1 MSYEPAY
8 SPWGLIQTRKTLCPG
23 FFDVSTASHGGIMVA
38 REFVAGNLSP
48 AAQRYGFW
56 EGGYLC
62 FEEDS
67 DAQIVLRE
75 LMDRGLYTA
84 PVNEYFGPGEYS
96 KCIDDTIRVCH
107 PDYWRKSKGVPA
119 TGISAPVGSE
129 SASMAVMASASMRSR
144 CPMASPPPLRLK

>member
-48 AAQRYGFW
+48 TAQRYGFW

-84 PVNEYFGPGEYS
+84 PATTPRPPMIPPWLAVETSKKPGQ
-96 KCIDDTIRVCH
+96 RVLRV
-107 PDYWRKSKGVPA
+107 W
-119 TGISAPVGSE
+119 ISPQGE
-129 SASMAVMASASMRSR
+129 
-144 CPMASPPPLRLK
+144 

>member
-62 FEEDS
+62 FEEDC
-67 DAQIVLRE
+67 DAQTEGFTPRRS
-75 LMDRGLYTA
+75 MNT
-84 PVNEYFGPGEYS
+84 
-96 KCIDDTIRVCH
+96 
-107 PDYWRKSKGVPA
+107 
-119 TGISAPVGSE
+119 SAPENTANVLMILSGY
-129 SASMAVMASASMRSR
+129 AIPTTGGRMR
-144 CPMASPPPLRLK
+144 PD

>member
-1 MSYEPAY
+1 MFPQPA
-8 SPWGLIQTRKTLCPG
+8 
-23 FFDVSTASHGGIMVA
+23 TAGSWW
-38 REFVAGNLSP
+38 RGNLWPGIYHLPPSGT
-48 AAQRYGFW
+48 GFW

-84 PVNEYFGPGEYS
+84 PVNKYFGPGEYS

-107 PDYWRKSKGVPA
+107 PDYWRAHEAGLIQPA
-119 TGISAPVGSE
+119 QQPKVKE
-129 SASMAVMASASMRSR
+129 RER
-144 CPMASPPPLRLK
+144 

>member
-48 AAQRYGFW
+48 TAQRYGFW

-75 LMDRGLYTA
+75 LMDRGFT
-84 PVNEYFGPGEYS
+84 PRRSMN
-96 KCIDDTIRVCH
+96 T
-107 PDYWRKSKGVPA
+107 
-119 TGISAPVGSE
+119 SAPENTANVLMIPSE
-129 SASMAVMASASMRSR
+129 YAIPTTGGRMR
-144 CPMASPPPLRLK
+144 PD

>member
-84 PVNEYFGPGEYS
+84 PINEYFGPGEYS

-107 PDYWRKSKGVPA
+107 PDYWRA
-119 TGISAPVGSE
+119 A
-129 SASMAVMASASMRSR
+129 
-144 CPMASPPPLRLK
+144 

>member
-1 MSYEPAY
+1 MVRRELAEKVF
-8 SPWGLIQTRKTLCPG
+8 RKEAMGCG
-23 FFDVSTASHGGIMVA
+23 FV
-38 REFVAGNLSP
+38 
-48 AAQRYGFW
+48 

-62 FEEDS
+62 FEEDC

-107 PDYWRKSKGVPA
+107 PDYWRAHEAGLTQPTQQTK
-119 TGISAPVGSE
+119 IRE
-129 SASMAVMASASMRSR
+129 RDR
-144 CPMASPPPLRLK
+144 

>member
-23 FFDVSTASHGGIMVA
+23 FFDVSTASHGG
-38 REFVAGNLSP
+38 
-48 AAQRYGFW
+48 
-56 EGGYLC
+56 
-62 FEEDS
+62 
-67 DAQIVLRE
+67 

-107 PDYWRKSKGVPA
+107 PDYWRAHEAGLTQPTQQTK
-119 TGISAPVGSE
+119 IRE
-129 SASMAVMASASMRSR
+129 RDR
-144 CPMASPPPLRLK
+144 

>member
-67 DAQIVLRE
+67 DEPVALRE
-75 LMDRGLYTA
+75 LMDKGMYQA
-84 PVNEYFGPGEYS
+84 PVNERFAPGAYEALINDSLQTFHSEYWQAREKAMAEKS
-96 KCIDDTIRVCH
+96 Q
-107 PDYWRKSKGVPA
+107 RKSRDA
-119 TGISAPVGSE
+119 A
-129 SASMAVMASASMRSR
+129 R
-144 CPMASPPPLRLK
+144 

>member
-38 REFVAGNLSP
+38 REFVTGNLSP

-96 KCIDDTIRVCH
+96 KGCPIRYN
-107 PDYWRKSKGVPA
+107 PDYPQAGRRDRQGVRLGFSQAPA
-119 TGISAPVGSE
+119 GRFRGKVG
-129 SASMAVMASASMRSR
+129 R
-144 CPMASPPPLRLK
+144 

>member
-8 SPWGLIQTRKTLCPG
+8 SPWGLIQTRKTLYPG

-38 REFVAGNLSP
+38 REFVTGNLSP

-84 PVNEYFGPGEYS
+84 PVNEYFGPGEYC

-107 PDYWRKSKGVPA
+107 PDYWRAHEAGLTQPA
-119 TGISAPVGSE
+119 QQPKVKE
-129 SASMAVMASASMRSR
+129 RER
-144 CPMASPPPLRLK
+144 

>member
-1 MSYEPAY
+1 
-8 SPWGLIQTRKTLCPG
+8 
-23 FFDVSTASHGGIMVA
+23 MVA

-84 PVNEYFGPGEYS
+84 PINEYFGPGEYS
-96 KCIDDTIRVCH
+96 KCIDDTIRVCN
-107 PDYWRKSKGVPA
+107 PDYWRAHDAGLTQPA
-119 TGISAPVGSE
+119 QQPKVKE
-129 SASMAVMASASMRSR
+129 RER
-144 CPMASPPPLRLK
+144 

>member
-62 FEEDS
+62 F
-67 DAQIVLRE
+67 
-75 LMDRGLYTA
+75 
-84 PVNEYFGPGEYS
+84 
-96 KCIDDTIRVCH
+96 
-107 PDYWRKSKGVPA
+107 
-119 TGISAPVGSE
+119 
-129 SASMAVMASASMRSR
+129 
-144 CPMASPPPLRLK
+144 

>member
-23 FFDVSTASHGGIMVA
+23 FFDVSTASHGGIMVS
-38 REFVAGNLSP
+38 REFVAGNISP
-48 AAQRYGFW
+48 TAQRYGFW

-107 PDYWRKSKGVPA
+107 PDYWRAHEAGL
-119 TGISAPVGSE
+119 TQSAQQPKVKE
-129 SASMAVMASASMRSR
+129 RER
-144 CPMASPPPLRLK
+144 

>member
-48 AAQRYGFW
+48 TAQRYGFW

-75 LMDRGLYTA
+75 LWTEGFTPRRSMNTLAPENTA
-84 PVNEYFGPGEYS
+84 NVLMIPSEYAIPTTGG
-96 KCIDDTIRVCH
+96 RMR
-107 PDYWRKSKGVPA
+107 PD
-119 TGISAPVGSE
+119 
-129 SASMAVMASASMRSR
+129 
-144 CPMASPPPLRLK
+144 